1 MFDVLYFCFVV
12 EFSKPKVNIS
22 SNVTGSAAQ
31 TAELSCEVTGNPRPE
46 ISWLRNGEE
55 IERSVMDRVDCEQY
69 KSGFYEIKGEVVVE
83 FGVLKSRLV
92 MCSATH
98 ISQTGSYTCYAN
110 NSIGNDAATAYVNI
124 YGTYRWFMVFVF
136 FAYNNSNLIL
146 MRSLSPWSSNVSPG

>member
-1 MFDVLYFCFVV
+1 
-12 EFSKPKVNIS
+12 
-22 SNVTGSAAQ
+22 
-31 TAELSCEVTGNPRPE
+31 
-46 ISWLRNGEE
+46 
-55 IERSVMDRVDCEQY
+55 MDRVDCEQY

-146 MRSLSPWSSNVSPG
+146 MRSLSPWSSNVSPGWARMSAEARVKDYFQVICDVTAGAWGKKF